1 MSKTEVDLFQRIM
14 TCTKTTFFPFCSHED
29 KAAVAVVVLLL
40 LSVAAALVCTTQ
52 PGVLSYHVG
61 GEDEDSLVFSTRPLR
76 VVQQIWVV
84 LSKVPQ
90 VVPCGG
96 HRTQQ
101 REAELEFAQHI
112 FTSTTQKKKQRS
124 F

>member
-1 MSKTEVDLFQRIM
+1 MEVAQPIMSKTEVDLFQRIM

-40 LSVAAALVCTTQ
+40 CTTQ
-52 PGVLSYHVG
+52 LGVLSYHVG

-76 VVQQIWVV
+76 VIQQIWVV

-90 VVPCGG
+90 VVPCRE
-96 HRTQQ
+96 HRTQHQ
-101 REAELEFAQHI
+101 EAGLEFAQHL
-112 FTSTTQKKKQRS
+112 FR
-124 F
+124 